1 MRPLKLTMSAFGPYA
16 GTCVLE
22 LDRLGEEGLYLI
34 TGDTGA
40 GKTTIFDAI
49 SFALYGE
56 PSGETRQAKAFR
68 SKYAGPHTP
77 TFVELDFLCG
87 GKRYTIRRNPAYDRP
102 KRRGEGATFQTPDA
116 SLACPDGRL
125 VTSPRAVDPAVR
137 ELLGVDREQFARIA
151 MLAQGEFQKLLL
163 ADTGARM
170 EIFRRI
176 FDTGRYARLQ
186 ARLKEQAREAREEFE
201 RQSRDIKGQLTRVA
215 CPEGQEDGSALEAL
229 RAGALPD
236 AEVLP
241 LLDDLLARDGET
253 RKKLEQEKNDLEVQ
267 LTALAGDIARG
278 EEGEKL
284 RAVLEQ
290 AQAELDKLLPL
301 LERAKEDAAGAAE
314 TEAEETAL
322 RERAAALSARLGEYD
337 ELERL
342 VREKSGAEAGLD
354 RRETDLKRAETGH
367 IRRRESLERDKG
379 RLDALRSAPEEAVKA
394 QAALDALEQTAAKTA
409 SLKQDFQKLER
420 DRRAYELAQEKYL
433 AAAAESRRLDERHRV
448 LRGAYLDAQAGV
460 LAQRLEPGRPCP
472 VCGSVDHPCPAP
484 LPQSVPGEA
493 ELKRAETEARRAKD
507 AESSA
512 SGEAKRL
519 GGGLEEAERGLFRRA
534 AELLPELAGPA
545 ALEARQAALDLELES
560 ARESL
565 RQAGQRRRELEDLNR
580 SVPWQERELEELAAA
595 LAEKRKQTAL
605 ARQDLEARSA
615 QIAALRTR
623 LDYAGREDAQK
634 AAAGWTAQAE
644 GLRSTREQAWA
655 RVQKLEQERSAL
667 ESAVRTC
674 REQLQEGGPPG
685 LPALRGR
692 QKALSERV
700 RALETALRELYVR
713 LSANGGAASALRRLY
728 PALARAQ
735 DRLILLNTLS
745 QTANGELNG
754 KEKIKLEAY
763 VQAACFDRVLVR
775 ANTRLMVMSG
785 GQYEL
790 RRQRSSAGRQS
801 QSGLELEAVD
811 HYNGTTRDVRT
822 LSGGETFQA
831 SLSLALG
838 LADEV
843 QSSAGGVRLD
853 AMFVDEGFGSL
864 DQDALRQ
871 ALDAL
876 GRLAD
881 SHRLVGIISHV
892 GELKERIDRQIV
904 VKKDRAGGSRAE
916 IIC

>member
-16 GTCVLE
+16 GECVLE
-22 LDRLGEEGLYLI
+22 LDKLGTEGLYLI

-40 GKTTIFDAI
+40 GKTTIFDAV

-56 PSGETRQAKAFR
+56 PSGEVRQAKALR
-68 SKYAGPHTP
+68 SKYAGPRTP
-77 TFVELDFLCG
+77 TYVELDFLCG
-87 GKRYTIRRNPAYDRP
+87 GKRYTVRRNPAYDRP
-102 KRRGEGATFQTPDA
+102 KQRGEGTTFQSPDA

-125 VTSPRAVDPAVR
+125 VTSPRAVDLAVR
-137 ELLGVDREQFARIA
+137 DLLGVDREQFTRIA

-163 ADTGARM
+163 ADTGERM

-186 ARLKEQAREAREEFE
+186 ARLKEQAREAREEFD
-201 RQSRDIKGQLTRVA
+201 RQSRDIRGQLARVA
-215 CPEGQEDGSALEAL
+215 AGQEDGSDLESL
-229 RAGALPD
+229 RAGTLPD

-241 LLDDLLARDGET
+241 LLDGLLVRDGET
-253 RKKLEQEKNDLEVQ
+253 RKKLEREKTDLEAR
-267 LTALAGDIARG
+267 LTVLAGDIARG

-284 RAVLEQ
+284 RAVLTKNRAALERLDLALEQ
-290 AQAELDKLLPL
+290 A
-301 LERAKEDAAGAAE
+301 RRTDALACGTGE
-314 TEAEETAL
+314 EETAL
-322 RERAAALSARLGEYD
+322 RERAAALSAKLGEYG
-337 ELERL
+337 ELEKL
-342 VREKSGAEAGLD
+342 VREKAGVEAGLG
-354 RRETDLKRAETGH
+354 RKEADLNQAEAERA
-367 IRRRESLERDKG
+367 RRREALERDRG
-379 RLDALRSAPEEAVKA
+379 RREALQSAPAETVKA
-394 QAALDALEQTAAKTA
+394 QAALDALEQTAAKA
-409 SLKQDFQKLER
+409 AALKKDFQKLAR
-420 DRRAYELAQEKYL
+420 DRRDYELAQEKYL
-433 AAAAESRRLDERHRV
+433 RTAEEARRLDEIHRT

-460 LAQRLEPGRPCP
+460 LARRLEPGQPCP
-472 VCGSVDHPCPAP
+472 VCGSTDHPRPAP

-493 ELKRAETEARRAKD
+493 ELKRVEAEARRAKD
-507 AESSA
+507 AETAA

-519 GGGLEEAERGLFRRA
+519 GGGLAEAERSLMRRA
-534 AELLPELAGPA
+534 AELLPELTGPA
-545 ALEARQAALDLELES
+545 ALEERQAALALELED
-560 ARESL
+560 AREAL
-565 RQAGQRRRELEDLNR
+565 RQAGLRRRELEELNG
-580 SVPWQERELEELAAA
+580 SVPRRERELEEMVSA
-595 LAEKRKQTAL
+595 LEEKRRQAAL
-605 ARQDLEARSA
+605 ARQDIEAKSA
-615 QIAALRTR
+615 QIAALRAG

-634 AAAGWTAQAE
+634 AVTGWTMRAE
-644 GLRSTREQAWA
+644 GLKAAREQARA
-655 RVQKLEQERSAL
+655 RLQKLEQERSAL

-674 REQLQEGGPPG
+674 QGQLREDIDLPG
-685 LPALRGR
+685 LRKR
-692 QKALSERV
+692 QQELSGRV
-700 RALETALRELYVR
+700 RALEEALREVHIR
-713 LSANGGAASALRRLY
+713 LSVNVGIASALRRLY
-728 PALARAQ
+728 PALDRAQ

-763 VQAACFDRVLVR
+763 VQAACFDRVLSR
-775 ANTRLMVMSG
+775 ANIRLMVMSG

-790 RRQRSSAGRQS
+790 RRQRASAGRQG

-843 QSSAGGVRLD
+843 QSSAAGGVRLD
-853 AMFVDEGFGSL
+853 TMFVDEGFGSL
-864 DQDALRQ
+864 DQEALLQ
-871 ALDAL
+871 ALNAL
-876 GRLAD
+876 GRLAE